1 MALDLTPLDRAVSQ
15 LQTFY
20 TLSMQ
25 PQEQAVMA
33 EALRHGRDPG
43 VRVFV

>member
-1 MALDLTPLDRAVSQ
+1 MALDLSALDRAVSQ

-25 PQEQAVMA
+25 SQEQPDMA
-33 EALRHGRDPG
+33 EAPRMAGR
-43 VRVFV
+43 